1 MHEIVWLYSF
11 AMDEARFG
19 MFGGQGY
26 ATPARKRGWPIL
38 ISPPFGEIRVGIL
51 ICHPEGARSLRD

>member
-1 MHEIVWLYSF
+1 
-11 AMDEARFG
+11 MDEARFG